1 MTKKANSVKM
11 FDFQSMFHNA
21 KIPGFDIDAII
32 AAQKKNVE
40 AVFGANQTV
49 AEGFQAITKRQ
60 LEVAQTMVQD
70 TGVRM
75 ADLMGATALEERMAK
90 QAELAKSGIEQASQS
105 MREVSGVL
113 GKAQTEA
120 FALIKRRMDESLD
133 EIKDFK
139 AA

>member
-1 MTKKANSVKM
+1 MTKKANPLKM

-40 AVFGANQTV
+40 AVVGANQTV

-105 MREVSGVL
+105 MREVFGVL

>member
-1 MTKKANSVKM
+1 MTKKANPLKM

-40 AVFGANQTV
+40 AVVGANQTV

>member
-1 MTKKANSVKM
+1 MTKKANPLKM

-40 AVFGANQTV
+40 AVVGANQTV

-60 LEVAQTMVQD
+60 LEVAQTMLQD

>member
-1 MTKKANSVKM
+1 MTKKANPLKL
-11 FDFQSMFHNA
+11 FDFQSIFHNA

-40 AVFGANQTV
+40 AVVGANQTV
-49 AEGFQAITKRQ
+49 TEGFQAITKRQ
-60 LEVAQTMVQD
+60 LKVAQTMVQD

-75 ADLMGATALEERMAK
+75 ADLMGDTALRERMAK
-90 QAELAKSGIEQASQS
+90 QAELAKSGIEQAAQS
-105 MREVSGVL
+105 MREVSEVL

>member
-1 MTKKANSVKM
+1 M
-11 FDFQSMFHNA
+11 FDFQSIFHNA
-21 KIPGFDIDAII
+21 KVPGFDIDAII

-40 AVFGANQTV
+40 AEVGSNQTV

-60 LEVAQTMVQD
+60 LEVAQTMAQD
-70 TGVRM
+70 TPVRM
-75 ADLMGATALEERMAK
+75 ADLMGDTALEERMEK

-105 MREVSGVL
+105 MREVSEVL

>member
-1 MTKKANSVKM
+1 
-11 FDFQSMFHNA
+11 
-21 KIPGFDIDAII
+21 
-32 AAQKKNVE
+32 
-40 AVFGANQTV
+40 
-49 AEGFQAITKRQ
+49 
-60 LEVAQTMVQD
+60 MVQD

-75 ADLMGATALEERMAK
+75 ADLMGDTALRERMAK
-90 QAELAKSGIEQASQS
+90 QAELAKSGIEQAAQS
-105 MREVSGVL
+105 MREVSEVL